1 MDVGIVHGICAPFH
15 LDGELNCVV
24 ECCNNTQLL
33 CDVCP
38 GNYIQTIVC
47 FLLLSTQHLMQC
59 VRAISQGS
67 TVIS

>member
-47 FLLLSTQHLMQC
+47 FFVT
-59 VRAISQGS
+59 
-67 TVIS
+67 